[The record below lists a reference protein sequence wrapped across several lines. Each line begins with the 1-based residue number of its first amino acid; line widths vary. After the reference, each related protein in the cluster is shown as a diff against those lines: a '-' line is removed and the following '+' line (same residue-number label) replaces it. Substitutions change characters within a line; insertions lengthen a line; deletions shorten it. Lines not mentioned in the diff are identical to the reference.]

1 MNRIDFS
8 RLWRCVKSRIPFL
21 CRERSGYLVH
31 MDELVNVSRAGVR
44 AFERKM
50 ISIGYQYNYF
60 SFTERGQVSNMR
72 KLYLL
77 NGEVRQKHIRL
88 FDDGHVH
95 AHDELAYE
103 FDALGHVNGFTL
115 RECLDADKLLIC
127 ATLKGNRYD
136 YDR

>member
-8 RLWRCVKSRIPFL
+8 RLWRCLKSRIPFL
-21 CRERSGYLVH
+21 CRERSGYRIR
-31 MDELVNVSRAGVR
+31 MDELVDVDESYIQ

-50 ISIGYQYNYF
+50 IGIGYQYNYF

-72 KLYLL
+72 KLYIL

-103 FDALGHVNGFTL
+103 FDAIGHVNGNTL
-115 RECLDADKLLIC
+115 RECLDADKMLIR
-127 ATLKGNRYD
+127 ATLYGALP
-136 YDR
+136 